1 MLITR
6 IEPVPRQPDRVRV
19 HLAGHHAPVDLTRLV
34 VEEAGLRPGI
44 FLDDL
49 QVQRLLS
56 RNEFQEV
63 LDCALRFLETR
74 PRSEREVRTRLLRD
88 RPAPELLDRVV
99 DRLRELGFVDDAA
112 FARFWIENRERF
124 SPRGSR
130 ALKSELFQ
138 KGLASQVIAEQLEE
152 SVDETAGAREVA
164 LRQAP
169 RFAKLDHQTF
179 RQKLY
184 GYLAR
189 RGFDYEAIGPAV
201 EAAWQTV
208 SAGE

>member
-19 HLAGHHAPVDLTRLV
+19 HLAGHPAPVDLTRLV
-34 VEEAGLRPGI
+34 VEEAGLRPGT

-63 LDCALRFLETR
+63 LDRALRFLETR

-88 RPAPELLDRVV
+88 RPAPELVDRVI

-124 SPRGSR
+124 SPRGNR

-169 RFAKLDHQTF
+169 RFAKLDQQTF